1 MKKNVFVS
9 VLFCCLSLM
18 AQAQVAKYC
27 MTYAD
32 FVADKWTP
40 VDSLTEGRSQQ
51 AVQMKFADNEV
62 KFKTGDKEAD
72 KILKKDVF
80 AVDYG
85 GHLYVNCRNLRNNDI
100 PLDISGYTQA
110 VRYDKNK
117 LCVMTY
123 KINDAAFLLG
133 FGADVASFFVCKPV
147 RLGLNAGSTALWICR
162 DHLNSYVC
170 YLIDSDTD
178 SKGRTPVTRIND
190 KFMEQLLT
198 DDTAM
203 LAKYNAI
210 SSKKQRQSASNVL
223 PILMEKGLV
232 ASNAIN

>member
-72 KILKKDVF
+72 KILRKDVF

-85 GHLYVNCRNLRNNDI
+85 GHLYVNCHNLRNNDI

-198 DDTAM
+198 DDTAI

>member
-133 FGADVASFFVCKPV
+133 FSADVASFFVCKPV

-178 SKGRTPVTRIND
+178 SKGRPPVTRIND

-198 DDTAM
+198 NDTAM

>member
-9 VLFCCLSLM
+9 LLFCCLSLM

-40 VDSLTEGRSQQ
+40 VDSLTEGRTQQ

-72 KILKKDVF
+72 KILRKDVF

-85 GHLYVNCRNLRNNDI
+85 GHLFVNCRNLRNNDI

-110 VRYDKNK
+110 VRYDNNK

-133 FGADVASFFVCKPV
+133 FGADVASFFVSTPV
-147 RLGLNAGSTALWICR
+147 SLGLRTTSTALWLCK

-170 YLIDSDTD
+170 YLVDSDTNA
-178 SKGRTPVTRIND
+178 KGKTPVTRIND
-190 KFMEQLLT
+190 KFMEQLLA

-203 LAKYNAI
+203 LGKYNAI
-210 SSKKQRQSASNVL
+210 SGKKSRQSAANVL
-223 PILMEKGLV
+223 PILMEKGLI

>member
-72 KILKKDVF
+72 KILRKDVF

-85 GHLYVNCRNLRNNDI
+85 GHLFVNCRNLRNNDI

-110 VRYDKNK
+110 VRYDNNK

-133 FGADVASFFVCKPV
+133 FGADVASFFVSTPV
-147 RLGLNAGSTALWICR
+147 SLGLSATSTALWLCK

-170 YLIDSDTD
+170 YLVDTD
-178 SKGRTPVTRIND
+178 TNAKGKTPVTRIND
-190 KFMEQLLT
+190 KFMEQLLA

-203 LAKYNAI
+203 LGKYNAI
-210 SSKKQRQSASNVL
+210 SGKKSRQSAANVL
-223 PILMEKGLV
+223 PILMEKGHI

>member
-32 FVADKWTP
+32 FV
-40 VDSLTEGRSQQ
+40 
-51 AVQMKFADNEV
+51 
-62 KFKTGDKEAD
+62 
-72 KILKKDVF
+72 
-80 AVDYG
+80 
-85 GHLYVNCRNLRNNDI
+85 
-100 PLDISGYTQA
+100 
-110 VRYDKNK
+110 
-117 LCVMTY
+117 
-123 KINDAAFLLG
+123 
-133 FGADVASFFVCKPV
+133 ADVASFFVCKPV

-198 DDTAM
+198 NDTAM

>member
-117 LCVMTY
+117 LCVMIY

-133 FGADVASFFVCKPV
+133 FSADVASFFVCKPV

-170 YLIDSDTD
+170 YLINSDTD

-198 DDTAM
+198 NDTAM